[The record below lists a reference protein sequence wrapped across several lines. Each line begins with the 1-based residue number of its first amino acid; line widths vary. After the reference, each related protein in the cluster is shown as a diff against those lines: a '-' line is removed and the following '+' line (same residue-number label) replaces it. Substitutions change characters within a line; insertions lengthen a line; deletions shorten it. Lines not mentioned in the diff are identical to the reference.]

1 MSVIENFAELSAKEQ
16 QDFAAAIVKT
26 INSEQIFT
34 SETDFKVAK
43 VEIDDFTGGLMIEV
57 TPTNYFE
64 VARDATWEVD
74 DEEDAHS
81 DPGNDVVY
89 AADIYHDTKDV
100 FKVNEA
106 VIDGYKIT
114 LYTGDIDEG
123 ETVDVEVD
131 EINYE
136 DAGIGSYE
144 FWGIP
149 GYDSH
154 PYIEVLGTITK
165 ACTIDVGFLVEPN
178 DEVPVPTED
187 DED

>member
-26 INSEQIFT
+26 INSEHIFT
-34 SETDFKVAK
+34 SETDFEVAK

-57 TPTNYFE
+57 THTDYFE
-64 VARDATWEVD
+64 VERDATWEVA

-81 DPGNDVVY
+81 DPDVVEY
-89 AADIYHDTKDV
+89 ATSIYDDTEDV

-114 LYTGDIDEG
+114 LYTGDVDEV
-123 ETVDVEVD
+123 ETVDVKVD
-131 EINYE
+131 EINHE

-144 FWGIP
+144 FWGMP

-154 PYIEVLGTITK
+154 PYIEVLGTLTK